1 VNGQTWQARTAVAL
15 VAGAVGLGIC
25 GLLAVYVS
33 GAFVLLT
40 LVVAIAVGWRFGPV
54 YGGIGAGVPPVGI
67 AFVGSDSDYIGERI
81 LAALFVV
88 LLLGGT
94 AWVVGRV
101 RERYGHP
108 PWGRSTRVSR

>member
-40 LVVAIAVGWRFGPV
+40 VVVAIVVGWRFGPV

-67 AFVGSDSDYIGERI
+67 VFAGSDSSYVGERI
-81 LAALFVV
+81 SAALFVV
-88 LLLGGT
+88 LLLGGL
-94 AWVVGRV
+94 AWATGRV

-108 PWGRSTRVSR
+108 PWGHSKGVSR